1 VEKPKVFVTRL
12 IPEPGLDLLKQDCDV
27 QVWPE
32 ELPPSR
38 EALLAGL
45 AEAEGLLSLLTD
57 KIDAALLE
65 AAPSLKVVSNYAV
78 GYDNISVPDATARG
92 ILVCNTPGVLSETTA
107 DLAWSLLMASA
118 RRLAEGYDFVRAGK
132 WKTWGPR
139 AFLGWDVHHATLGI
153 VGLGRIGFE
162 MAKRAR
168 GFDMKALYANR
179 TRKEEF
185 EAMMGLEWAPL
196 ERVLEESDFV
206 TLHTPLNDETRHLL
220 GAAQFKQMKST
231 AVLINTARGQ
241 IVDQVALYEALKSG
255 EIAYAALDVTDPE
268 PIAPDDPLLSLPNC
282 LIVPH
287 IGSASH
293 ATRNRMAVMAAEN
306 LLAALKGERPE
317 NLVNPD
323 VWENRKSR

>member
-1 VEKPKVFVTRL
+1 MAKPKVFVTRL

-57 KIDAALLE
+57 KIDAVLLD

-92 ILVCNTPGVLSETTA
+92 ILVCNKPGVLSETTA

-118 RRLAEGYDFVRAGK
+118 RRLAEGYDYVRTGK

-139 AFLGWDVHHATLGI
+139 TFLGWDVHHATLGI

-168 GFDMKALYANR
+168 GFDMKVLYTNR

-196 ERVLEESDFV
+196 EQVLEESDFI

-323 VWENRKSR
+323 VWKNRKSI